1 MRASA
6 AVELLGL
13 PAVSV
18 VNVGFVMLAEA
29 VARQL
34 GMEDPALAVFEEA
47 IINLTDD
54 EIERMVEETL
64 LDHVI
69 AGLTRSDSRAGKA
82 ARADEATATPP
93 GPSIVIEGDF
103 DEVQEYFHAR
113 LWTDGM
119 PVVPPTASRVDAF
132 LATVDAEPDKVLG
145 IAKPGSCELTVLNVA
160 VNGVMAGCR
169 PEYMP
174 SLLAIARCLLD
185 EHFRLEDA
193 GSTPGWEP
201 LVIFGGPVIEQLEL
215 YSGQGL
221 MRVGHRPNT
230 SISRFT
236 RLLMRNVARLRVP
249 PGENDK
255 GSIGLGM
262 QVAIAEDEEF
272 VRSIG
277 WPTYAQD
284 RGFDAGRS
292 VVTVM
297 SVLGVSQPV
306 YTAGHEAVAH
316 LDTLAD
322 VIGKH
327 WAYSAWEAALFR
339 ELHPLLVMCPAVAR
353 ALAADGCGKDQ
364 VRRHI
369 RDNTLLPAETII
381 RYARNANG
389 MRIDFRELV
398 DQGILP
404 PEYAESDDP
413 CRLVPAIPWAD
424 KIGIVVAG
432 DRNRNQSRGIAQN
445 HWQGPPT
452 SRQI

>member
-1 MRASA
+1 MRASS

-34 GMEDPALAVFEEA
+34 GMTDPALAVFEEA

-54 EIERMVEETL
+54 EVERMVEEVL
-64 LDHVI
+64 IDQVV
-69 AGLTRSDSRAGKA
+69 AGLTRPDPRSRDTA
-82 ARADEATATPP
+82 ATAATAAAQ
-93 GPSIVIEGDF
+93 GPSVVIDGGF

-132 LATVDAEPDKVLG
+132 LATVAAKPDEVLG

-169 PEYMP
+169 PQYMP

-185 EHFRLEDA
+185 EDFRLEDA

-201 LVIFGGPVIEQLEL
+201 LVIFGGPVIEEVGL

-221 MRVGHRPNT
+221 MRVGQRANT

-236 RLLMRNVARLRVP
+236 RLLMRNVARLRIP

-262 QVAIAEDEEF
+262 QVAIAEDEQF

-277 WPTYAQD
+277 WPTFTED
-284 RGFDAGRS
+284 RGFADGES

-306 YTAGHEAVAH
+306 YTAGHDALSH

-327 WAYSAWEAALFR
+327 WAYSSWEAALFR
-339 ELHPLLVMCPAVAR
+339 TLHPLLVMCPAVAE
-353 ALAADGCGKDQ
+353 ALAADGCDKDR

-369 RDNTLLPAETII
+369 RDNTLLPAETIV

-398 DQGILP
+398 GQGILP

-413 CRLVPAIPWAD
+413 GRLVPAIPWAD
-424 KIGIVVAG
+424 RIGIVVAG
-432 DRNRNQSRGIAQN
+432 DRNRNQSRGFAQN